1 MRYLFL
7 FATIFLVSAC
17 AETELASHVVKK
29 IPSQHGAQGQFKVGN
44 PYQIEDQ
51 WYHPEE
57 DYEFSQTGIAS
68 WYGAEFAGRRTANGE
83 IFDPNELTAAHK
95 TLQMPS
101 LVRVTNLENGR
112 SLVVRVNDRGPFTKS
127 RVIDVSRRSAELLG
141 FKSKG
146 TAKVRLDVMTRE
158 SLELAQAAKR
168 GADTR
173 GTEVA
178 MNENRIRRRSEL
190 LHEAAATTERP
201 PLYLSRPP
209 LPYVPGHV
217 EEGRFMPDPI
227 VSQVPTRPTQIYVQA
242 GSFGN
247 AQNAGHLAEKL
258 SRFGASNVKTVTVNG
273 NQFHRVR
280 IGPIRD
286 VASADALLKQLDQ
299 NGYHDTQIVVD

>member
-1 MRYLFL
+1 ML
-7 FATIFLVSAC
+7 SAC
-17 AETELASHVVKK
+17 AETELASHVVKQM
-29 IPSQHGAQGQFKVGN
+29 PYNNQQGQFKVGN

-51 WYHPEE
+51 WYHPNE

-68 WYGAEFAGRRTANGE
+68 WYGSEFAGRKTANGE

-141 FKSKG
+141 FKSRG

-158 SLELAQAAKR
+158 SMELAKAAKQ
-168 GADTR
+168 GVDTR
-173 GTEVA
+173 GTEVS
-178 MNENRIRRRSEL
+178 MNESPARRRSDL
-190 LHEAAATTERP
+190 MHEAAATTERP
-201 PLYLSRPP
+201 PLYLDRPP
-209 LPYVPGHV
+209 MTYVPGHV
-217 EEGRFMPDPI
+217 EQGRFMPDP
-227 VSQVPTRPTQIYVQA
+227 VVNHVPTGPTRIYIQA

-247 AQNAGHLAEKL
+247 EGNASHLAEKL
-258 SRFGASNVKTVTVNG
+258 SRFSATSVKTVTVNG
-273 NQFHRVR
+273 NAFHRVR
-280 IGPIRD
+280 LGPISD
-286 VASADALLKQLDQ
+286 VAKADALLQELDR